1 MNISF
6 KGNYDN
12 GYQQKRNINN
22 QYNSGQNPNI
32 QRPSNNTYNQYGQQQ
47 RQYGQRSRYDNQDSW
62 QPQNKNTNKSARKNI
77 AIPVTAVVASLLTA
91 LTITHPFENTPSTV
105 QIQFDN
111 TTDNITEIAEVYNID
126 EEIIERYNGIITED
140 DLAEKES
147 LKIPSAYDYISE
159 EIEKIQEK
167 LYSDDLKPEKR
178 EEYEEKI
185 LALQN
190 KLELQQQ
197 YAKTYTDGKDV
208 FWIIKKDVNVEEF
221 KDIFDIKDGALKN
234 HNDIDFTYETDE
246 FGDSL
251 MNYTGA
257 TLPKGKLLHVPVS
270 AIKTGNKIELDG
282 FTD

>member
-1 MNISF
+1 MNIAF

-22 QYNSGQNPNI
+22 QYNSAQNQNI
-32 QRPSNNTYNQYGQQQ
+32 QRPSNNQYNQYGQ
-47 RQYGQRSRYDNQDSW
+47 RQYVWQSRYDNQDSW
-62 QPQNKNTNKSARKNI
+62 QPQNKNTNKSAGKNI
-77 AIPVTAVVASLLTA
+77 TIPVTAVVASLLTA
-91 LTITHPFENTPSTV
+91 LAITHPFENTPSTV
-105 QIQFDN
+105 QIPFDN
-111 TTDNITEIAEVYNID
+111 TTDNITEIAEAYNID

-147 LKIPSAYDYISE
+147 LKIPSTYDYISE

-190 KLELQQQ
+190 KLEQQEK
-197 YAKTYTDGKDV
+197 YAKTYTDGKNV
-208 FWIIKKDVNVEEF
+208 FFLIQKDVNVEEF
-221 KDIFDIKDGALKN
+221 KDIFDIKNGALKN

-246 FGDSL
+246 FGDSM

-257 TLPKGKLLHVPVS
+257 TLQKGKLLHVPVS
-270 AIKTGNKIELDG
+270 EIKTGNKIELDG

>member
-6 KGNYDN
+6 KGNYNN
-12 GYQQKRNINN
+12 GYEQRRNINN

-32 QRPSNNTYNQYGQQQ
+32 QRPSNNTYNQYGQ
-47 RQYGQRSRYDNQDSW
+47 RSRYDNQDSW
-62 QPQNKNTNKSARKNI
+62 QPQNKNKSAGKNI
-77 AIPVTAVVASLLTA
+77 KIPAATFVAGLLTA
-91 LTITHPFENTPSTV
+91 LAITHPIENTPSTV
-105 QIQFDN
+105 QIPFDN
-111 TTDNITEIAEVYNID
+111 TTDNITEIAEAYDID
-126 EEIIERYNGIITED
+126 EGIIERYNGIVTED

-147 LKIPSAYDYISE
+147 LKIPSTYDYISD

-167 LYSDDLKPEKR
+167 LYSDNLKPEKR

-221 KDIFDIKDGALKN
+221 KEIFDVKNGALKN

-251 MNYTGA
+251 KNYTGGM
-257 TLPKGKLLHVPVS
+257 LKKGELKHVPVS